1 MEKAVAAYIAD
12 LEARRFSLS
21 RRSHSEYTLS
31 LVAAWLNEAHAV
43 TDWRE
48 VTESHLRGF
57 LIYAERDHRSP
68 QGKPISAG
76 TRKQWLTVIRGFFA
90 WQRRRGRIIH
100 DPAEPVTL
108 PKADRRLPH
117 VLNEEEIARLIET
130 PDTSTILGLRDR
142 ALMEVLYATGMRHG
156 EACRLNVYDVDLRAR
171 RVIIREG
178 KGAKDRVTPLT
189 KNACH
194 WLRRYLSESRPEIAA
209 GKLWGKVAAPQAARD
224 SLVAGAVAVGD
235 GPQILLPD
243 DRSDHPRIRRR
254 VRIESHAA
262 HVQTLLRHA
271 SAEARGEHPLHPA
284 TARPRQAGNDR
295 TLHPPDDRR
304 PQSRHHRRSRN
315 HRRKDRQGLS
325 RSGILR
331 RVGCIFLL
339 AARTAVSGRSIFDR
353 KKADGRLLLSGE
365 LLVSRS

>member
-57 LIYAERDHRSP
+57 LVYAERDHRSP
-68 QGKPISAG
+68 QGRPVSAS

-90 WQRRRGRIIH
+90 WLHRRGRIIH
-100 DPAEPVTL
+100 NPAEPVTL
-108 PKADRRLPH
+108 PKVDRRLPH

-156 EACRLNVYDVDLRAR
+156 EACRLNVYDVDLRAK

-189 KNACH
+189 ENACH

-209 GKLWGKVAAPQAARD
+209 GLLWGKGLRRKPRVVAASPALWLSVTGRRYSYQMIAEIIREYAEECGLKATPHTFRHCFATHLLRRGASIRYIQQLLGHDKLETTERYTHLTTEDLKAA
-224 SLVAGAVAVGD
+224 
-235 GPQILLPD
+235 IT
-243 DRSDHPRIRRR
+243 
-254 VRIESHAA
+254 AA
-262 HVQTLLRHA
+262 H
-271 SAEARGEHPLHPA
+271 E
-284 TARPRQAGNDR
+284 
-295 TLHPPDDRR
+295 
-304 PQSRHHRRSRN
+304 
-315 HRRKDRQGLS
+315 
-325 RSGILR
+325 I
-331 RVGCIFLL
+331 I
-339 AARTAVSGRSIFDR
+339 AAKIV
-353 KKADGRLLLSGE
+353 KE
-365 LLVSRS
+365 